1 MKLHISV
8 EIRNGR
14 SGVEARSP
22 ELKLTSHG
30 LDEQEAMASLQKGI
44 IAWIE
49 GLQSLDK
56 LEQVIKSKQLKW
68 ESDGPSIIVEMEKAT
83 I

>member
-1 MKLHISV
+1 VKLHISV